1 MDLEQIAAPVDSLS
15 EKEINAAVHNSTN
28 NQQCTIRKTPRQVV
42 RRTQSYD
49 GAASSAID
57 GSGGEN
63 DGMGNTDSESPLH
76 ASFDVSQLSAYRQGG
91 REASNGPNCS
101 QVATTFTRNYL
112 DMISAAASSSSATA
126 KTPLR
131 IRFPRSASSKSNKA
145 SGKRTPASA
154 RRHRLFSRRLSPA
167 HRTPAL
173 SRSISADATPVVQ
186 QPAVAPQPPQPLF
199 AWQQQNWQ
207 SIDSSPWL
215 EITGATPAQKKKPKR
230 SLGTVTTVA
239 NSTILETTTET
250 DDSAD
255 THNINASSTNT
266 FRFSSFPASLPRIPT
281 NAPQKRMVDTNIA
294 LDDGE
299 SNTSGHSFSLD
310 PVGDHRPSDQHFG
323 SLEDFDEMSTS
334 PMGTPVGRRRLNFNS
349 VMSPGGSNP
358 GTPKDVKMHF
368 QGGQCSP
375 IRGIPEEDGDI
386 TRSSTSDK
394 PSALLNQSL
403 GSSSSADSS
412 RAGRSRPM
420 PDINAF
426 EGDMSHDHSG
436 ENGGGGSSTRSH
448 PQSPKLLCP
457 PTPVRTPAWVH
468 APTDK
473 STSHSSS
480 GQKQH
485 LPHHKFGRQNSLI
498 ATKVLA
504 TCSQRDLE
512 GRSSLENSLLE
523 EDASK
528 QHSRSQANESHA
540 NNSSILTYA
549 ESAAAATEP
558 ETDHPSSDRDHS
570 YHHHSVH
577 NLDDVDDDWL
587 HHEQK
592 GKCQL
597 FEEDRDDQAFVPGG
611 EVVSMSTSFEIL
623 GILGR
628 GTFADVYKVRSRKDG
643 KLYAVKKHRRQFRG
657 RRDREITMAEV
668 RHMQRLQSSTKN
680 SVKSSYCLY
689 LLFFYQAWQED
700 GHFFCQTELCCRD
713 TCREFMD
720 ALRLNWATSRTRYP
734 CLRRIPAP
742 LGIAAGSDQDI
753 IGRLVPE
760 PTIWKICHDI
770 SAGLS
775 HIHSH
780 GLVHHDI
787 KPSNIF
793 LVAHNH
799 FGAMCKI
806 GDFGMAGDIGTSED
820 GQEGDQKY
828 MAPELLSSDVKHP
841 SADMFSLGLT
851 LYELS
856 SSLSFEVPS
865 EGQLWHDLRSA
876 RNNASEIP
884 PSRDKELINLIRQ
897 LICPDQN
904 ARLSADSI
912 LSNAKVQRAGST
924 KDEFLMAYIR
934 DVEEYERRLQDM
946 EIKTDDQ
953 TPRVIGRPRVCV
965 SPSLSIPTAPIL
977 FSSPKHAPP
986 YA

>member
-1 MDLEQIAAPVDSLS
+1 MDLEQLAVDSTS
-15 EKEINAAVHNSTN
+15 EEINHGP
-28 NQQCTIRKTPRQVV
+28 NQQIAKTPVV
-42 RRTQSYD
+42 RRSQSYD
-49 GAASSAID
+49 GASSSTMD
-57 GSGGEN
+57 GSGGDN
-63 DGMGNTDSESPLH
+63 DGLGCNESESPLH
-76 ASFDVSQLSAYRQGG
+76 ASFDVSQLSGYRQEG
-91 REASNGPNCS
+91 ESSNGTNCGKA
-101 QVATTFTRNYL
+101 ATTFTRNYL
-112 DMISAAASSSSATA
+112 DMLPAASSSSSSTA

-131 IRFPRSASSKSNKA
+131 IRFPRSSSRANKA

-154 RRHRLFSRRLSPA
+154 RRHRLFNRRLSPV

-173 SRSISADATPVVQ
+173 ARSTYESTPALLQ
-186 QPAVAPQPPQPLF
+186 QPFPPQLPQPLF
-199 AWQQQNWQ
+199 AWQQQSWQ
-207 SIDSSPWL
+207 SMDSSPSL
-215 EITGATPAQKKKPKR
+215 DVTAATPAPKKPPKR

-255 THNINASSTNT
+255 TQNNNAASTNT

-281 NAPQKRMVDTNIA
+281 NAPHTRIVDTNLAI
-294 LDDGE
+294 DDGE
-299 SNTSGHSFSLD
+299 LNASSHSFHLD
-310 PVGDHRPSDQHFG
+310 GVGDHRPCDH
-323 SLEDFDEMSTS
+323 EDFDEMSTS
-334 PMGTPVGRRRLNFNS
+334 PMGTPVGRRRLNFNC
-349 VMSPGGSNP
+349 VVSPTSRVP

-375 IRGIPEEDGDI
+375 IRGIPEEDGDL
-386 TRSSTSDK
+386 TRSSNSEK
-394 PSALLNQSL
+394 PSGVLNQSL
-403 GSSSSADSS
+403 GSSSGESS

-420 PDINAF
+420 PDMNAF
-426 EGDMSHDHSG
+426 EGDASHDHSG
-436 ENGGGGSSTRSH
+436 ENGGGGSSSRPH
-448 PQSPKLLCP
+448 PPSPKLLCP

-468 APTDK
+468 APND
-473 STSHSSS
+473 STASLTST
-480 GQKQH
+480 GQKHH
-485 LPHHKFGRQNSLI
+485 LSHHKIGRQNSLI

-504 TCSQRDLE
+504 ICSQRDLE
-512 GRSSLENSLLE
+512 GRSSLESSLLE
-523 EDASK
+523 DDSSK
-528 QHSRSQANESHA
+528 HNSQLHPNESESNA
-540 NNSSILTYA
+540 NSSGILTYA

-570 YHHHSVH
+570 SNHQSVH
-577 NLDDVDDDWL
+577 NLDDDEDDWL
-587 HHEQK
+587 PYQK
-592 GKCQL
+592 KKCQL
-597 FEEDRDDQAFVPGG
+597 FADEREDEAYVSGN
-611 EVVSMSTSFEIL
+611 EVVSMSISFEIL
-623 GILGR
+623 GMLGR

-657 RRDREITMAEV
+657 RRDREITLSEV
-668 RHMQRLQSSTKN
+668 RHMQRLQSSNKN
-680 SVKSSYCLY
+680 VAKSSYSLY

-720 ALRLNWATSRTRYP
+720 ALRLNWVTSRTRYP

-760 PTIWKICHDI
+760 RTVWKICHDI

-806 GDFGMAGDIGTSED
+806 GDFELAGDIGTSED

-828 MAPELLSSDVKHP
+828 MAPELLSTDVKHP

-851 LYELS
+851 LYELA
-856 SSLSFEVPS
+856 SSLGFEVPS

-876 RNNASEIP
+876 RHSLSEIP
-884 PSRDKELINLIRQ
+884 SSRDSELIDLIRQ
-897 LICPDQN
+897 LICPDQSS
-904 ARLSADSI
+904 RLSADAV
-912 LSNAKVQRAGST
+912 LRCAKVQQAGTS

-934 DVEEYERRLQDM
+934 DVEAYEQRLQDL

-953 TPRVIGRPRVCV
+953 TPRVLGRPRVCV
-965 SPSLSIPTAPIL
+965 SPSLSIPNAPVL